1 MKYPWIVF
9 YNLFFSPYRAPTARN
24 RPTGLQFDTSGP
36 SERIWA
42 GTDRPCESYCRDR
55 QEPRIITASV
65 TVGLVIEEPRAMRLS
80 VQTGKTIMLAFA
92 GVQKMPVLRNVLL
105 LPTFLDAVAKPA
117 P

>member
-1 MKYPWIVF
+1 
-9 YNLFFSPYRAPTARN
+9 
-24 RPTGLQFDTSGP
+24 
-36 SERIWA
+36 
-42 GTDRPCESYCRDR
+42 
-55 QEPRIITASV
+55 
-65 TVGLVIEEPRAMRLS
+65 MRLS